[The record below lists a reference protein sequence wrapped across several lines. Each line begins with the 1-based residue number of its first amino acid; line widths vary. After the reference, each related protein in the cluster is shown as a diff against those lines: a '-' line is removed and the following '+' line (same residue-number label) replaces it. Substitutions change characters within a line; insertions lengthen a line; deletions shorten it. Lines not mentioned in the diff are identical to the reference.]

1 MHSLQIFFVILAFAY
16 WNFPVYVTFVPDV
29 INQVIYN
36 GIPILYII
44 YNQKNLRCHFNKCV
58 HSKWFLGICFV
69 SFFTIIWTMIS
80 LALNDSKDYSYFMKL
95 FIVFRRIYVSI
106 FLFFLATS
114 VMPKKD
120 SFVAFCYCWGL
131 SIVLCVTFTCV
142 VLLIP
147 DFRTWYQPLVAYN
160 QSADSLTDIA
170 MYITRFSIGGYA
182 GFVQTIICS
191 CSFLFSLYLIEKQ
204 HKVGILF
211 LLFSLLGN
219 MFYGRF
225 GIILSSF
232 ILLFMFVRALSLK
245 HFFRG
250 ILVIGV
256 LILMFYVCLEII
268 NNPVL
273 DAWKLW
279 LLQPVEAFFQGIE
292 FGQITFGSSGD
303 KLAYDMYFMPDFD
316 TLIFGDG
323 KYLNGDG
330 SYYMHTDAGYMRGM
344 LYFGVIGLVFLYG
357 VYILLC
363 LWGIYCS
370 SEVYKKYMCEVML
383 LLLFLEEYKGDGYE
397 LFFGVIFAIVLSCY
411 VTNEHN
417 LFK

>member
-1 MHSLQIFFVILAFAY
+1 MHSLHIFFVILAFAY
-16 WNFPVYVTFVPDV
+16 WNFPVYVTFFPDGL
-29 INQVIYN
+29 NQVIYN
-36 GIPILYII
+36 GVPILYII
-44 YNQKNLRCHFNKCV
+44 YNQKKLRYHLNECV

-69 SFFTIIWTMIS
+69 SIFTIIWAMIS
-80 LALNDSKDYSYFMKL
+80 LALNNSKDYSYFMKF

-120 SFVAFCYCWGL
+120 SFVAFCYCWGW
-131 SIVLCVTFTCV
+131 SIVLCVSFTCV
-142 VLLIP
+142 ALLIP
-147 DFRTWYQPLVAYN
+147 DFRAWYQPLVAYN
-160 QSADSLTDIA
+160 QRSDSLTDIA

-182 GFVQTIICS
+182 GFGQTIICS
-191 CSFLFSLYLIEKQ
+191 FSFLFSLYLIEKQ
-204 HKVGILF
+204 NRIGILL

-225 GIILSSF
+225 GIILSFF
-232 ILLFMFVRALSLK
+232 ILLFMFVRVLSIK

-250 ILVIGV
+250 ILVAGFI
-256 LILMFYVCLEII
+256 ILMFYVCLEII

-279 LLQPVEAFFQGIE
+279 LLQPVEVFFQGIE

-357 VYILLC
+357 MYILLC
-363 LWGIYCS
+363 LWGIYRS
-370 SEVYKKYMCEVML
+370 TEIYKKYMCEVML

>member
-69 SFFTIIWTMIS
+69 SFFTIIWAMIS

-120 SFVAFCYCWGL
+120 SFVAFCYCWGW
-131 SIVLCVTFTCV
+131 SIVFCVTFTCV

-147 DFRTWYQPLVAYN
+147 DFRMWYQPLVAYN
-160 QSADSLTDIA
+160 QKADSFTDIA

-182 GFVQTIICS
+182 GFGQSIICS
-191 CSFLFSLYLIEKQ
+191 CSFLFSLYLIYKQ
-204 HKVGILF
+204 YKVGILF

-225 GIILSSF
+225 GIILSLF
-232 ILLFMFVRALSLK
+232 IFLFMFIRTLSFK
-245 HFFRG
+245 RFFRE
-250 ILVIGV
+250 IVITGT
-256 LILMFYVCLEII
+256 IIITFYVSLEFI

-279 LLQPVEAFFQGIE
+279 LLEPVEAFFTSLE
-292 FGQITFGSSGD
+292 LGQISFGSSGD
-303 KLAYDMYFMPDFD
+303 KLAYGMYFMPSFD

-323 KYLNGDG
+323 RYLNVDG

-344 LYFGVIGLVFLYG
+344 LYFGVIGLLFLYG
-357 VYILLC
+357 IYFLLC
-363 LWGIYCS
+363 LWGIHRS
-370 SEVYKKYMCEVML
+370 SEIYKKYMCEVIL
-383 LLLFLEEYKGDGYE
+383 LLLFLEEYKGDAYE
-397 LFFGVIFAIVLSCY
+397 LFFGVIVAIVLSCY
-411 VTNEHN
+411 V
-417 LFK
+417 KYDYGI